1 MIDVDVTRS
10 GDPGRARGTPW
21 GNRGRTMRKAI
32 AIISL
37 WILCGGSA
45 ALTPLPDKTLG
56 AFAGEWVGT
65 GALGAYCY
73 VELTVEGRGTI
84 LVDAG
89 AGTWAGARIRW
100 HNQQQSVQIDSVVP
114 LAASPQLRTSP
125 LRNFTLR
132 STFNQSLRLGWPE
145 PDNICH
151 LQRQETT
158 AEQLVRARHVRTAL
172 PPGAPP

>member
-56 AFAGEWVGT
+56 ACAGEWVGT

-100 HNQQQSVQIDSVVP
+100 HNQQQSAD
-114 LAASPQLRTSP
+114 
-125 LRNFTLR
+125 
-132 STFNQSLRLGWPE
+132 
-145 PDNICH
+145 H
-151 LQRQETT
+151 L
-158 AEQLVRARHVRTAL
+158 L
-172 PPGAPP
+172 

>member
-1 MIDVDVTRS
+1 MIDMHVPPS
-10 GDPGRARGTPW
+10 GATGRARITPR
-21 GNRGRTMRKAI
+21 GNRGRTMRNAM

-37 WILCGGSA
+37 LTICGGSA

-73 VELTVEGRGTI
+73 VELTAQGSGTI

-100 HNQQQSVQIDSVVP
+100 HNQQQSVQVDSVVP

-151 LQRQETT
+151 LQRQETA